1 MDLLDKYRLKYPK
14 NQKYKMKYICILKII
29 LLTNSP
35 SIFWK
40 KANLFRAHL
49 FLNQQKHRFMCLN
62 PIYDDS
68 ETVDAAKRNAYLH
81 NFSMSIYFNYFSTTL
96 VDT

>member
-35 SIFWK
+35 SIFWE
-40 KANLFRAHL
+40 KANLSRAHL
-49 FLNQQKHRFMCLN
+49 FLNQQKLRVMCLN
-62 PIYDDS
+62 PIYDL
-68 ETVDAAKRNAYLH
+68 ETVEAAKRNAYLH
-81 NFSMSIYFNYFSTTL
+81 NFSMSIYFNNFSITL